1 MAWRIFHHDSIRVK
15 SAHGGEG
22 GSAWRLEK
30 NGILYLFLLH
40 DISPLLLSIARRN
53 MSVWYSISA
62 FCPFRIK
69 FIFQQCTV
77 HCLCIFNSHLNC
89 NVSAFSGYKVLNSVG
104 HPWHFGTD
112 PDADA
117 EFRILGSVPLTDRS
131 GYGRPKNI
139 WTRMRILNSGTFTSF
154 FKDKKS

>member
-1 MAWRIFHHDSIRVK
+1 MTWRTFHHDSMRVK
-15 SAHGGEG
+15 SAHAGVGGG
-22 GSAWRLEK
+22 AFLEK
-30 NGILYLFLLH
+30 HGILYLFLLH

-53 MSVWYSISA
+53 MTVWYSISA

-69 FIFQQCTV
+69 FIFHSARCTV
-77 HCLCIFNSHLNC
+77 CIFYSQKNS

-104 HPWHFGTD
+104 HLWHFGTD
-112 PDADA
+112 PDA

-139 WTRMRILNSGTFTSF
+139 WIQMRILNSGTFTSF